1 MASGTANPIRTI
13 ASPRCPKCGAR
24 MSIVCI
30 SLDLDGNDQRVYE
43 CARCQH
49 EITEVVKLRKAS

>member
-1 MASGTANPIRTI
+1 MASGTANPIRMI

-30 SLDLDGNDQRVYE
+30 SLDLDGNDLRVYE
-43 CARCQH
+43 CAHCQH